1 MNRKVEKKIRR
12 KKVFFSLSFFIIFLG
27 VLCLFLF
34 KSNYFNIAAVSVENN
49 NIVSADEIKALAK
62 LEGENIFLV
71 DLNQIEKKVQY
82 NPYIDSVEI
91 IRKYPNKITIRV
103 REKKIMGLVKYKN
116 VFINID
122 NEGNMIQTVDKFPD
136 CKIPLIEGIEV
147 KEYIPKKP
155 ILKSDD
161 VKLKALKSAFKVNE
175 YKEYKNLIYSIDIS
189 DPYNISYKTKDG
201 IVINVGDFNNMEY
214 KLACAYSVLK
224 SNIPKKSGYIQI
236 NSDGTAIYKN
246 KK

>member
-1 MNRKVEKKIRR
+1 MNGKVEKKIKR

-34 KSNYFNIAAVSVENN
+34 KSNYFNITVVSVENN

-62 LEGENIFLV
+62 LEGKNIFLV
-71 DLNQIEKKVQY
+71 DLNQLEKKIQY

-91 IRKYPNKITIRV
+91 VRKYPNKITIRLQ
-103 REKKIMGLVKYKN
+103 EKKIMGLIKYKN

-155 ILKSDD
+155 IFESGDI
-161 VKLKALKSAFKVNE
+161 KLKALKAAFKVNE
-175 YKEYKNLIYSIDIS
+175 YKEYKNLIYSIDIG

-224 SNIPKKSGYIQI
+224 SNIPNKNGYIQI

-246 KK
+246 KQ

>member
-1 MNRKVEKKIRR
+1 MNRKVEKKIKK
-12 KKVFFSLSFFIIFLG
+12 KKVFFSLSFFIIFSSL
-27 VLCLFLF
+27 LCLFLF
-34 KSNYFNIAAVSVENN
+34 KSNYFNITTVSVENN
-49 NIVSADEIKALAK
+49 NIASADEIKALAK
-62 LEGENIFLV
+62 LEGKNIFLV
-71 DLNQIEKKVQY
+71 DLNQIEKKIQY

-91 IRKYPNKITIRV
+91 IRKYPNKITIRLQ
-103 REKKIMGLVKYKN
+103 EKKIMGLVKYKN

-122 NEGNMIQTVDKFPD
+122 NEGNMVQTVDKFPN

-155 ILKSDD
+155 ILEPDD
-161 VKLKALKSAFKVNE
+161 VKLKALKAAFKVNE

-189 DPYNISYKTKDG
+189 DPYNILYKTRDG

-224 SNIPKKSGYIQI
+224 SNVPKKNGYIQI

-246 KK
+246 KR